1 MPLFIWS
8 DKYLVGNVEMDNH
21 HKTLFNILNR
31 LYNSTYTIDS
41 SDSFDIILDELISY
55 SKYHLIAEEQYMIDK
70 GYEDIYRHICENE
83 DFTNMALDIKRNKD
97 DDDKEL
103 CRELIVFFGKRLM
116 QHFIEEDKKIAG

>member
-1 MPLFIWS
+1 VEFEAFDIKEEYMSLFTWS

-31 LYNSTYTIDS
+31 LYESSLITDS
-41 SDSFDIILDELISY
+41 SNSFDTILEELISY

-70 GYEDIYRHICENE
+70 GYKDIYRHIIENE
-83 DFTNMALDIKRNKD
+83 EFTDMALDIKRNKD

-103 CRELIVFFGKRLM
+103 CR
-116 QHFIEEDKKIAG
+116 

>member
-1 MPLFIWS
+1 MSLFTWS

-31 LYNSTYTIDS
+31 LYESSLITDS
-41 SDSFDIILDELISY
+41 SNSFDTILEELISY

-70 GYEDIYRHICENE
+70 GYKDIYRHIIENE
-83 DFTNMALDIKRNKD
+83 EFTDMALDIKRNKD

-103 CRELIVFFGKRLM
+103 CRELISFFGKRLL
-116 QHFIEEDKKIAG
+116 QHVMVEDKKLTP